1 MGNLYFCPRMFNQLI
16 FNKMKVYLIK
26 ASAGSSYSEYK
37 AETGGPPQN
46 IFAAAAAMPEGVDIA
61 MCDETIGMK
70 TDFDS
75 DADVVAVFMST
86 PDAYRA
92 YEITSKFH
100 DQGKITLLG
109 GLHTFFMCEE
119 AAQYADA
126 LIIGESE
133 GLWEQILFDATQ
145 RNMQPRYKREK
156 PLDLAEL
163 KPYPTDII
171 SPEKYNGV
179 WSVVITRGCPMHC
192 DFCLV
197 HKFFDKF
204 KLRPIAHIVEEV
216 KALKAQGVEWVELHS
231 DNLTQNK
238 EYALELFEALAPLG
252 MNFYGETTILIA
264 KDAQMLAAAKKAGV
278 KALLF
283 GIETP
288 SEKALKEQGKQFV
301 KPAMI
306 KEYVRT
312 IQSYGIQ
319 VVGDF
324 LFGFDAHDKG
334 IFNETIDFIREINVD
349 VSYPHLVIPFPGSE
363 TFKKLE
369 AEGRILT
376 KDWSKYDG
384 THVVYTPT
392 QMTPKELE
400 EGTWR
405 VYEKTEKWNKTMGDG
420 SQSTLDTSKRPWKTL
435 IALALLPVALWFNLI
450 SFFFALF
457 FLYWS
462 IQGIRQKYTFFFDVI
477 SRKEYPVLYW
487 MVSMLWLVLSLVSL
501 YYSEPIM
508 QYIYE

>member
-1 MGNLYFCPRMFNQLI
+1 
-16 FNKMKVYLIK
+16 MKVYLIK

-46 IFAAAAAMPEGVDIA
+46 IFAAAAAIPDDIDIE

-70 TDFDS
+70 TDFTS

-109 GLHTFFMCEE
+109 GLHAYFMREE

-133 GLWEQILFDATQ
+133 GLWEKILSDANQ
-145 RNMQPRYKREK
+145 HKMQAIYKREK

-163 KPYPTDII
+163 KPYPTHII
-171 SPEKYNGV
+171 SPAKYNWV

-204 KLRPIAHIVEEV
+204 NLRPIPHIVEEL

-238 EYALELFEALAPLG
+238 QYALDLFEALAPLK
-252 MNFYGETTILIA
+252 MKFFGETTILIA
-264 KDAQMLAAAKKAGV
+264 KDPELLAAAQRAGV

-288 SEKALKEQGKQFV
+288 SEEALKDQGKQFV
-301 KPAMI
+301 KPAEI
-306 KEYVRT
+306 KEYVR
-312 IQSYGIQ
+312 IVKNHGIQ

-324 LFGFDAHDKG
+324 LFGFDAHDKD
-334 IFNETIDFIREINVD
+334 IFDQTIDFIRDINVD
-349 VSYPHLVIPFPGSE
+349 ISYPHLVIPFPGSE

-384 THVVYTPT
+384 THVVYQPT

-400 EGTWR
+400 NGTWK
-405 VYEKTEKWNKTMGDG
+405 VYETTEKWNKPMTDY
-420 SQSTLDTSKRPWKTL
+420 STSSTDRHNLPWKNI
-435 IALALLPVALWFNLI
+435 IALVLLPLAIWLDVINFYFAAL
-450 SFFFALF
+450 

-462 IQGIRQKYTFFFDVI
+462 VQGMRLRRTFYLDDI
-477 SRKEYPVLYW
+477 SRRDHPVLFW
-487 MVSMLWLVLSLVSL
+487 IISIMWLVLSIVSIL
-501 YYSEPIM
+501 YSEPVM
-508 QYIYE
+508 QFFYGY